1 MSGTKYAYSHEA
13 PLQENKTPAPRPLH
27 HIAQEWPGDAHV
39 FPAVRR
45 TSTATRRRRRRC
57 RALGRRADSLFLCLP
72 VSYGRDR
79 RQSQLALASVAAKW
93 RSFKA
98 ASLSVCAGCV
108 INPDRAMAAAGLPCS
123 ALLLKR
129 GSPFPRPPPHVHQRR
144 GRQRNARGDCAFFP
158 GGRSLRPPTP
168 LPSPASLS
176 SPSDRGSPP
185 EGQGR
190 RSGLLPLEKRA
201 LGFPHLSDGN
211 LPR

>member
-129 GSPFPRPPPHVHQRR
+129 GSPFPRPPPTSTKEGGDKGMPGGIVHSFREGAPSAPQHPSPPQRR
-144 GRQRNARGDCAFFP
+144 
-158 GGRSLRPPTP
+158 
-168 LPSPASLS
+168 
-176 SPSDRGSPP
+176 
-185 EGQGR
+185 
-190 RSGLLPLEKRA
+190 
-201 LGFPHLSDGN
+201 
-211 LPR
+211 